1 MFSINSVNVL
11 VHEALKY
18 LCLFVGP
25 VTIVVKDTMRP
36 VQLNNVF
43 VCHSADFLEAENV
56 TQIFWNVTVQAFV
69 QNGTISKKGKL
80 FSLNEL
86 FCVAP

>member
-1 MFSINSVNVL
+1 MLINVL
-11 VHEALKY
+11 VLHKALKY

-25 VTIVVKDTMRP
+25 VTIVVKDTMQP

-43 VCHSADFLEAENV
+43 VCHNADFLEAESV

-69 QNGTISKKGKL
+69 QNGTIGKKGEH
-80 FSLNEL
+80 FSL
-86 FCVAP
+86 

>member
-1 MFSINSVNVL
+1 MLVVYEVL
-11 VHEALKY
+11 KC

-25 VTIVVKDTMRP
+25 ISIVVKGTMHP

-43 VCHSADFLEAENV
+43 VCHNTASFEAENV

-69 QNGTISKKGKL
+69 QNGTISKKGEY
-80 FSLNEL
+80 FN
-86 FCVAP
+86 V